1 MANLSSYITLA
12 IIFAS
17 ISAVGGLSSAYA
29 QTSGQMTAT
38 TSKGTAVVV
47 IEPDW
52 SSNPTKF
59 TIHFLDA
66 KTQQPIQHV
75 YYDFRIMKDG
85 NQVYSL
91 AKSTGD
97 QQILH
102 LVGGTANGIPYSFN
116 GQGKYQI
123 DVFLEGT
130 GLPEV
135 PTGEDAT
142 FPIQV
147 TPEFPAGT
155 AIGVMAAI
163 MVTVLV
169 VARKT
174 KALPL

>member
-1 MANLSSYITLA
+1 MANLSSYVTLA

-38 TSKGTAVVV
+38 TSKGTAVVIV
-47 IEPDW
+47 EPDW

-59 TIHFLDA
+59 TVHFLDA

-75 YYDFRIMKDG
+75 YFDFRIIKDG
-85 NQVYSL
+85 NQVFSL
-91 AKSTGD
+91 AKSTN
-97 QQILH
+97 QPIIH
-102 LVGGTANGIPYSFN
+102 IVGGNANDIMYSFD